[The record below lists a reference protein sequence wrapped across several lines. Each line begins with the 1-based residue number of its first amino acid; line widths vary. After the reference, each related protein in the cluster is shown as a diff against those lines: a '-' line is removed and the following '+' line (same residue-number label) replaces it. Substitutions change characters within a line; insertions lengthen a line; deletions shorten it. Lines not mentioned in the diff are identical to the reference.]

1 MGRAR
6 YGLVAARQTRQVSG
20 MASSSHHDHADFRL
34 ESPPLS
40 IRQGVVRADDF
51 DDVYFS
57 ADDGLGETQHVFIDG
72 NDLPARLAAQ
82 QRFTIAETGF
92 GTGLNF
98 LAVLALYEDLQRA
111 SPDSGREIDFIS
123 FESRPLD
130 AVVMATAHRAFPAV
144 ATYSAA
150 LIDALPPRWPGLH
163 RRNFA
168 DGRVRLHLIYGAA
181 DSALRQADF
190 RADAWFLDGFTP
202 AKNPS
207 MWSADLLGEVGRLT
221 RAGGSVAS
229 FTAARLVRQ
238 HLAAAGFDVEKRPGF
253 GRKRDMIIGRK
264 RGAIQSAVRSA
275 PGVVGVI
282 GGGIAGAAVAAGLQA
297 RGVDAQIIDKD
308 MHLAAGASGNRLG
321 VQSPRLAVDHN
332 PLSRLSADCL
342 SYAAWCSDRSG
353 VAEASQVV
361 ALDWPDREAV
371 RHAKFR
377 RQYWPDELMRPID
390 QDTAASATGIALPS
404 GGMQYDQ
411 GRVIDPPALV
421 RYLAQKSGCHL
432 GCDVAAIARADG
444 GFQVIT
450 ADRRTFYFDR
460 IVLAAGADLDR
471 FHQMLAVGGIPVDI
485 TTGQVSQVPAVA
497 ALAGLRAGISFG
509 GYLTPAVAG
518 WHELGA
524 SFDRNGLCQLS
535 AAADIANRD
544 RLPAALARLMPDPAS
559 YRARVSRRAS
569 TPDRGPVCGR
579 LAAGLYVLGA
589 LGARGLT
596 MAPLLGD
603 MLAAEIVG
611 TPVTIDRPIRQVIDP
626 FRFRMRASRL

>member
-1 MGRAR
+1 M
-6 YGLVAARQTRQVSG
+6 GLVRYSLVGDGQTRQVSG
-20 MASSSHHDHADFRL
+20 MASSSNHDNSDFRL
-34 ESPPLS
+34 ESPQLS

-57 ADDGLGETQHVFIDG
+57 ADDGLGETQHVFLDG
-72 NDLPARLAAQ
+72 NDLPGRLAAQ

-98 LAVLALYEDLQRA
+98 LAVLALYEDLQRT

-130 AVVMATAHRAFPAV
+130 AAVMATAHRAFPAL
-144 ATYSAA
+144 ATYSLA

-181 DSALRQADF
+181 DVALQQADF

-207 MWSADLLGEVGRLT
+207 LWSADLLGEVGRLT
-221 RAGGSVAS
+221 KAGGSFAS
-229 FTAARLVRQ
+229 FTAARMVRQ
-238 HLAAAGFDVEKRPGF
+238 HLTEAGFDVEKRPGF

-264 RGAIQSAVRSA
+264 SGSLEPASPSG
-275 PGVVGVI
+275 PGLVGVI

-308 MHLAAGASGNRLG
+308 THLAGGASGNRLG

-342 SYAAWCSDRSG
+342 SYAAWCSDRAGTSL
-353 VAEASQVV
+353 ASQVV

-377 RQYWPDELMRPID
+377 RQYWPDDLMRPID
-390 QDTAASATGIALPS
+390 QDTAASAAGIALPS
-404 GGMQYDQ
+404 GGMHYDQ

-421 RYLAQKSGCHL
+421 RHLAQKSNFHR
-432 GCDVAAIARADG
+432 GCDVTAIARADG

-450 ADRRTFYFDR
+450 ADRRAFYFDR

-485 TTGQVSQVPAVA
+485 TAGQVSQVPAVA

-509 GYLTPAVAG
+509 GYLTPAVEG

-524 SFDRNGLCQLS
+524 SFDRTGLCRLS
-535 AAADIANRD
+535 AAADTANRD
-544 RLPAALARLMPDPAS
+544 RLPAALASLMPDPAG
-559 YRARVSRRAS
+559 YRARVSQRAS
-569 TPDRGPVCGR
+569 TPDRGPVSGR